1 MQCNSSFI
9 TAPKQNLTVLGVGFS
24 LVVVVYS
31 LGNETNTVTLF
42 NLEFGWMHCVISLS
56 SLCLFPEEPD
66 LLNRY
71 PPRPLGCSEM

>member
-9 TAPKQNLTVLGVGFS
+9 TAPEQNLSRVLAFFF
-24 LVVVVYS
+24 VVVVVHS

-42 NLEFGWMHCVISLS
+42 NLEFGWMLCVISLS
-56 SLCLFPEEPD
+56 SLCLFPEELD